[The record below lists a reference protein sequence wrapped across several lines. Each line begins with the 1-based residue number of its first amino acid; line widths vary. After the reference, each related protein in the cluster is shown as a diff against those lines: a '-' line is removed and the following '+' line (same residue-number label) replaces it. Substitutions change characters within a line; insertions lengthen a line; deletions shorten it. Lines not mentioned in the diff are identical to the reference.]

1 MEKIKY
7 EDKFNIMI
15 IGDEMVGKTSI
26 IERYFKQTFLNERKR
41 TIGIERY
48 DKTIKYQDKN
58 YLFTIWDTAGQEKFR
73 SIGKNFYK
81 KADGMILTCAIDNKQ
96 SFDNLKIWLK
106 NIEDNTDLDIIQLI
120 IIANK
125 SDLENE
131 RKVDVEDIKRIAEEL
146 GVEYFETS
154 AKVGMGV
161 EEALNNLCYKIFR
174 NHSVRYSPLGME
186 LEEGRHMSKFNSRCC

>member
-41 TIGIERY
+41 TIGIEHY
-48 DKTIKYQDKN
+48 DKTIKYEDKN
-58 YLFTIWDTAGQEKFR
+58 YLFKIWDTAGQEKFR
-73 SIGKNFYK
+73 TIGKTFYQ
-81 KADGMILTCAIDNKQ
+81 KAHGMILTCAINNKQ

-106 NIEDNTDLDIIQLI
+106 NLEDTTDLDRIQLI

-125 SDLENE
+125 SDLETE
-131 RKVDVEDIKRIAEEL
+131 RKVKNEDIKRIADDL
-146 GVEYFETS
+146 GVEYFEAS
-154 AKVGMGV
+154 AKMGLGV
-161 EEALNNLCYKIFR
+161 EEAMNNLCYKIFR
-174 NHSVRYSPLGME
+174 NHTVRYSRVGME
-186 LEEGRHMSKFNSRCC
+186 LEEGRHMSKLNSRCC